1 MNEHAT
7 LLGITRNRITIGI
20 LITCKQIS
28 PCRFIFRKCVQVV
41 GLEIL
46 ILVFCL
52 SVDCSL
58 ISLYLQVWFNHHLT
72 VFYQFILTIL
82 PVIIVVV
89 LRRTRSNTGLF
100 VSLCLGIIEA
110 FTIDIAQ
117 VSTAKHITI
126 VLAFLYSFCSTYL
139 TTMNIDFRLTEYITI
154 SIEIIGATKS

>member
-1 MNEHAT
+1 M
-7 LLGITRNRITIGI
+7 
-20 LITCKQIS
+20 
-28 PCRFIFRKCVQVV
+28 
-41 GLEIL
+41 
-46 ILVFCL
+46 
-52 SVDCSL
+52 
-58 ISLYLQVWFNHHLT
+58 
-72 VFYQFILTIL
+72 
-82 PVIIVVV
+82 